1 MLFDGAGEDRVET
14 AAESTLPPATPAGG
28 PFWGTGRRKEAVA
41 RVLLR
46 PGSGRIE
53 VNRQPLEQYFRS
65 LPAYLRDAVVL
76 EPFRVTGTLHQFDVR
91 VNAHGGGLMAQL
103 EAVRLGI
110 ARALLAVNSEL
121 RPVLRHRGLLTRDP
135 RMKERKKYGQKGARK
150 RFQFS
155 KR

>member
-1 MLFDGAGEDRVET
+1 VET
-14 AAESTLPPATPAGG
+14 AAESTLPPVTPAGG
-28 PFWGTGRRKEAVA
+28 PYWGTGRRKEAVA

-76 EPFRVTGTLHQFDVR
+76 QPFRVTETLHQFDVR

-110 ARALLAVNSEL
+110 ARALLQVNPAL
-121 RPVLRHRGLLTRDP
+121 RPRLRSHGLLTRDP